1 MTRRQ
6 QQAQP
11 EDQTPRDLAD
21 RAAELALLGCM
32 VLDTEYTL
40 ETCAETHV
48 TADSFYF
55 SDHQRLFSVLMAAWD
70 RGEPADHITVG
81 YDAPELRALA
91 TEAQAAVPSFLHAPT
106 YAARVAEL
114 AERRRM
120 MAIAEQVAG
129 AAVAGDLDKAGA
141 ILATAGAP
149 RTKGRRAART
159 SYTAA
164 DLLSAVFPD
173 PVWLAPGLI
182 PAGMVVLAGRPKL
195 GKSWLALQLAV
206 AVASGG
212 KFLDA
217 DITRRPVM
225 YIALEDSPIRLKDRL
240 TLQRAT
246 AGADL
251 DFFFEFPA
259 LSDDRALLTLE
270 RMRAE
275 RGYQLVIIDT
285 LSRAI
290 GKVDQNDQAEVGF
303 VVNQLQRWA
312 IEHDICL
319 LLVDHHKKPS
329 ATVNDLV
336 SDVMGATS
344 KTAAAD
350 AVIGLYRQRG
360 QRDATLKTTGR
371 DIEEREL
378 SIEFDR
384 SIGTWILRGD
394 AEQVVNGEQ
403 MQAIIDALKVLGQAT
418 HREIYETT
426 NQDRSHAFT
435 RLQELVTRGIVRR
448 IDGSPARFALADN
461 AQGRG

>member
-11 EDQTPRDLAD
+11 EEQTPREMAD

-40 ETCAETHV
+40 ETCADSHV
-48 TADSFYF
+48 AADSFYF
-55 SDHQRLFSVLMAAWD
+55 SDHQRLFSVLLAAWD

-91 TEAQAAVPSFLHAPT
+91 SEAQTAVPSFLHAPT

-120 MAIAEQVAG
+120 TAIAEQIAG
-129 AAVAGDLDKAGA
+129 AAVAGDLDKADA
-141 ILATAGAP
+141 ILATASAP
-149 RTKGRRAART
+149 RTKTRRAART
-159 SYTAA
+159 SYSAA

-212 KFLDA
+212 KFLDS
-217 DITRRPVM
+217 DITRRPVL
-225 YIALEDSPIRLKDRL
+225 YIALEDSPRRIKDRMN
-240 TLQRAT
+240 LQRAT
-246 AGADL
+246 AGADV

-259 LSDDRALLTLE
+259 LSDDRALLALE
-270 RMRAE
+270 KLRAE
-275 RGYQLVIIDT
+275 RSYQLVIVDT
-285 LSRAI
+285 LSRAL
-290 GKVDQNDQAEVGF
+290 GKVDQNDQVAVGF

-312 IEHDICL
+312 IEHDLCL

-329 ATVNDLV
+329 ITVNDLV
-336 SDVMGATS
+336 SDVLGATS

-360 QRDATLKTTGR
+360 QRDATLKVTGR

-378 SIEFDR
+378 SVEFDR

-394 AEQVVNGEQ
+394 AEQVVNGEAN
-403 MQAIIDALKVLGQAT
+403 QAIIDALLTLGQAT
-418 HREIYETT
+418 HREVCEVTG
-426 NQDRSHAFT
+426 QERSNAFR
-435 RLQELVTRGIVRR
+435 RLQDMTTRGILRR
-448 IDGSPARFALADN
+448 IDGSPARFALASN
-461 AQGRG
+461 G